1 MESSWQRNIG
11 EMGKAERRQADRS
24 RPRKRTSLRELLIAA
39 VTTDNQAELID
50 GAWRTRC
57 LHCRSALY
65 ISHEGVTTNGA
76 TLEHII
82 PRSWFEKRAS
92 ADLIGHLTGPNDV
105 RNLALAC
112 PRCNQGKGLAHDKAG
127 PNDPRAR
134 EVVMALFDKR
144 QARFVAASNPE

>member
-1 MESSWQRNIG
+1 
-11 EMGKAERRQADRS
+11 MGKAERRQANQT
-24 RPRKRTSLRELLIAA
+24 RPRNRSTLRELLLAA

-50 GAWRTRC
+50 GTWRTRC

-65 ISHEGVTTNGA
+65 VSDEGVTSNGA
-76 TLEHII
+76 TLEHIL

-92 ADLIGHLTGPNDV
+92 ANLIGDLTGPNDV

-127 PNDPRAR
+127 PNDQRAR

-144 QARFVAASNPE
+144 QARFVAAADVE